1 MREEISYLYTYYRND
16 KEFVTTC
23 REVAYI
29 RTDEPDN
36 ITARLIV

>member
-1 MREEISYLYTYYRND
+1 MIEERSYLYTYYRNGV
-16 KEFVTTC
+16 EFVTTNE
-23 REVAYI
+23 RVAQI

>member
-1 MREEISYLYTYYRND
+1 MIEERSYLYTYYRNGE
-16 KEFVTTC
+16 EFVTTN
-23 REVAYI
+23 RDVAYI